1 MTEPILIS
9 STGPVALLEVAVIDG
24 TSQRV
29 HITIDGRD
37 MYCSS
42 VVVHGV
48 CEPPS
53 EAEPTIGPNNFTQG
67 HRGVAF
73 YADGEDAPCEC
84 FTLRIDNVLGCEIE
98 DCPECDEDGAA
109 AGEVEVEFTLCEG
122 SDLHDGFGSLEEV
135 ARAFPQ
141 VSPTLEDWKAGRTVR
156 FGVMLTAARQL
167 AGYETVLAQE
177 VEGA

>member
-1 MTEPILIS
+1 MTEPIHHITSTAPPAMLEMHVDDS
-9 STGPVALLEVAVIDG
+9 SP
-24 TSQRV
+24 QRV
-29 HITIDGRD
+29 HIVVDGRD
-37 MYCSS
+37 VYCSS
-42 VVVHGV
+42 LIVRGICV
-48 CEPPS
+48 PPP
-53 EAEPTIGPNNFTQG
+53 PTIGPDDFKARG
-67 HRGVAF
+67 HGVAF

-84 FTLRIDNVLGCEIE
+84 FTLRIDNILGCDVE

-135 ARAFPQ
+135 AAAFPQ
-141 VSPTLEDWKAGRTVR
+141 VAPTLEDWKAGRTVR

-177 VEGA
+177 VEDA